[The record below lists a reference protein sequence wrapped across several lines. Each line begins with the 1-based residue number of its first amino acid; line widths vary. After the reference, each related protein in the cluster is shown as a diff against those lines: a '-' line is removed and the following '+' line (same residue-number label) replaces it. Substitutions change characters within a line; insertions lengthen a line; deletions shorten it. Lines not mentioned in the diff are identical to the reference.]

1 LALYVQVFIGG
12 YMHREKSKTIPST
25 SPVPA
30 KTMLGR
36 PMPVM
41 ARRDPTGH
49 MNPKVAADLRAQS
62 QAHHGVNE
70 GPAFLDGTTS
80 EPLAEQL
87 GSNYIR
93 SALTG
98 EETTEDAR
106 DGTTTE
112 ELGGPFIETSSATEM
127 AYGVDRSNPIDAT
140 REPLPLT

>member
-1 LALYVQVFIGG
+1 
-12 YMHREKSKTIPST
+12 MHREKSKTIPSA

-36 PMPVM
+36 PMPVVA

-49 MNPKVAADLRAQS
+49 MNPKAAASLRAQS
-62 QAHHGVNE
+62 HAHDSVKPSAD
-70 GPAFLDGTTS
+70 PAFLTGASS

-87 GSNYIR
+87 GANFIR

-112 ELGGPFIETSSATEM
+112 ELGGPFLETSAATEI
-127 AYGVDRSNPIDAT
+127 AFGVDKSNPMDAT
-140 REPLPLT
+140 REPFPLT